1 MTLWFVFALMTAAAI
16 FAVLWPL
23 GRRSSAQADGSE
35 TVVYR
40 DQLSEIDRDAST
52 GLINPPE
59 AAAARVEISRR
70 LLAAADNEREPPVGV
85 NLGLRRT
92 AAVIA
97 LVGLPLVAIGLY
109 GVLGSPGLP
118 DFPLAQRSRVPDG
131 TQSLGNLIAQVE
143 QHLEKSP
150 TDGRGWSVIAPVY
163 ARLGRTDDAVRA
175 FRNSITYNGESS
187 ERRADLGEALVAA
200 ANGVVTAEAKT
211 EFERAVAL
219 NADEVKANYFLGL
232 AAEQDGR
239 AADAASIWRTMLE
252 KAPPDAPW
260 RTLVQTAL
268 VRVGGSPVPGPSR
281 EAVAAAKDMSETD
294 RNTMIHSMVERL
306 AARLKQNGDD
316 VEGWLRLVR
325 AYVVLGDSDK
335 ARTASSDAR
344 EAVSKDPQRLQQ
356 LNEGLKSLGFP
367 APGPSNE
374 AVAAAKDMS
383 QTDRSA
389 MIQGMVERLATRLK
403 QNGDDVEGWLRL
415 VRAYMVLGDADKAKA
430 ASSDARQAV
439 AKDPERLQRLNEGLK
454 NLGLDG

>member
-23 GRRSSAQADGSE
+23 GRSRRAQADGSE
-35 TVVYR
+35 TAVYR
-40 DQLSEIDRDAST
+40 DQLTEVDRDAST

-70 LLAAADNEREPPVGV
+70 LLAAADNQREPPSGA
-85 NLGLRRT
+85 NLRLRRT
-92 AAVIA
+92 AAVVA
-97 LVGLPLVAIGLY
+97 LVGLPAVAIGLY
-109 GVLGSPGLP
+109 GALGSPGLP
-118 DFPLAQRSRVPDG
+118 DFPLAQRSRAPDG
-131 TQSLGNLIAQVE
+131 TQSLDNLIAQVE
-143 QHLEKSP
+143 QHLEKNP

-163 ARLGRTDDAVRA
+163 ARLGRLDDAIRA

-219 NADEVKANYFLGL
+219 NAEEVKANYFLGL

-239 AADAASIWRTMLE
+239 SADAASIWRAMLE
-252 KAPPDAPW
+252 KAPPNAPW
-260 RTLVQTAL
+260 RPLVQTAL
-268 VRVGGSPVPGPSR
+268 ERVGGSPVPGPSK

-294 RNTMIHSMVERL
+294 RSAMIHS
-306 AARLKQNGDD
+306 
-316 VEGWLRLVR
+316 
-325 AYVVLGDSDK
+325 
-335 ARTASSDAR
+335 
-344 EAVSKDPQRLQQ
+344 
-356 LNEGLKSLGFP
+356 
-367 APGPSNE
+367 
-374 AVAAAKDMS
+374 
-383 QTDRSA
+383 
-389 MIQGMVERLATRLK
+389 MVERLATRLK

-415 VRAYMVLGDADKAKA
+415 VRAYMVLGDTDKAKA

-439 AKDPERLQRLNEGLK
+439 AKNPERLQQLKEGLK